1 MDVLCVGQL
10 VADIIAAGADYQDL
24 CGDGDTLRVDKVV
37 VRNGGDCM
45 NVAIDLAK
53 LGCEVGFSG
62 KIGDDSFGTYLRCV
76 FETYGI
82 DLCGLRVSREEAT
95 AAVMVLV
102 NRQGQRK
109 FLYYGGANDSF
120 GVADIDFCLLEN
132 CKHIHIGGTYLL
144 PLLDGAGSAALFA
157 KAKAVGK
164 TTSMDVTWDTTGRWL
179 SVIEACLP
187 HLDLFMP
194 SKIEAE
200 HITGCSQPEQMAD
213 CLLQQ
218 GVKTV
223 VIKLGEKGSY
233 IKSGDVDFYQPAFQ
247 VDAVDTTGAGDSF
260 VAGFLSRYVKGCP
273 LQECAEFASAV
284 AAHCVK
290 TLGATDGVPNEKTVI
305 DFIKIH

>member
-1 MDVLCVGQL
+1 MDILCAGQL
-10 VADIIAAGADYQDL
+10 VADIIAAGANYQEL
-24 CGDGDTLRVDKVV
+24 CETGDTLRVDKVV

-53 LGCEVGFSG
+53 LGCGVGFSG
-62 KIGDDSFGTYLRCV
+62 KIGNDSFGAYLRSV
-76 FETYGI
+76 FEQYHI
-82 DLCGLRVSREEAT
+82 DIRGLQVSKEDAT

-109 FLYYGGANDSF
+109 FLYYGGANDNFSA
-120 GVADIDFCLLEN
+120 VDIDASLLET

-144 PLLDGAGSAALFA
+144 PLLDGAGSSEVFA
-157 KAKAVGK
+157 KAKSMGK

-179 SVIEACLP
+179 TVIKTCLP

-194 SKIEAE
+194 SEIEAAQ
-200 HITGCSQPEQMAD
+200 ITGCTQPEQMAD
-213 CLLQQ
+213 FLLGH

-233 IKSGDVDFYQPAFQ
+233 VKSDHVAFYQPAFQ
-247 VDAVDTTGAGDSF
+247 VDAIDTTGAGDSF

-290 TLGATDGVPNEKTVI
+290 ELGATDGVPDEKTI
-305 DFIKIH
+305 FNFIQTH